1 MTAPD
6 RDQLLINAASQGL
19 RIGNKDGFIAC
30 DIGSFERQEIEVRCD
45 MCSLTAMVGGVE
57 SGFSL

>member
-30 DIGSFERQEIEVRCD
+30 DIGSFERQ
-45 MCSLTAMVGGVE
+45 
-57 SGFSL
+57 